1 MVSIRTVTRL
11 YGLVAVVSLLTVL
24 GFSAVGIVTSRREA
38 RTEAEAFG
46 FDGRR
51 YVLDAAPPGSVLPVA
66 VGSWRSLAEAASSFP
81 AHRRVEGLHEV
92 ETPSLLVI
100 RDGDS
105 FRGVVALHVDRTFT
119 KALDPV
125 AGLVLYRNRALAELF
140 TGVTV
145 PWPAGETR

>member
-1 MVSIRTVTRL
+1 MVNIRTVTRF
-11 YGLVAVVSLLTVL
+11 YGLVAVVSLLAVL

-38 RTEAEAFG
+38 RTETEAFG

-51 YVLDAAPPGSVLPVA
+51 FVLDAAPAGAGLPA
-66 VGSWRSLAEAASSFP
+66 DTGPWLSLTEATSTFAAF
-81 AHRRVEGLHEV
+81 RRVEGLHEV

-119 KALDPV
+119 KVLEPG
-125 AGLVLYRNRALAELF
+125 AGLVLYRNRALEELF

-145 PWPAGETR
+145 RWPAGETR